1 MNNGDNNF
9 YTNDNFYTNAEDP
22 NVNEQDPAKKIE
34 VDKLGSRCMVF
45 GIISVALVFTCPCL
59 PTFILAIISLYYYAK
74 AKKLLNTPK
83 LSGNLIAGMVCS
95 IVSLSTTIFHIL
107 YILFFLFYI
116 LFILFIG
123 SLTL

>member
-9 YTNDNFYTNAEDP
+9 YTNDNFYTNVEDP

-34 VDKLGSRCMVF
+34 VDKLGSRCMVL

-83 LSGNLIAGMVCS
+83 LSGNLIAGLVCS
-95 IVSLSTTIFHIL
+95 IVSLSISIF
-107 YILFFLFYI
+107 YILFFLLYI
-116 LFILFIG
+116 LSILFIG
-123 SLTL
+123 MLTF